1 MESFGFGQ
9 LAGTADP
16 KREENR
22 STTMDPR
29 TVDGRCTS
37 ALVGFLL
44 VAVVAALAGPGGAAE
59 VTSSDYARAE
69 RLLPWNA
76 SKLLLHADVLP
87 QWIEESSRFWYRKR
101 VAAGH
106 EFIYVDPVS
115 GEQRPAFDH
124 ERLASVLST
133 VSGNSYVA
141 HKLPFKAIELIA
153 AGDDGV
159 EVDSLRFW
167 EQAKADDDDDAAD
180 EEAEDTEDAEGETS
194 DHAPDEVDEPPH
206 RRWTC
211 RLDTYVCVGPEDVA
225 PDPADEVSS
234 PDEQWVAFEREENLW
249 LRNASSGQERQLT
262 TDGEVDYGYAV
273 LGEGCCGEITSRRN
287 ETKRRP
293 PIYWS
298 PDSKRLATIRLDERE
313 VEEMHLLE
321 AKVGRP
327 ILHSYRYALPGD
339 EAIPTYRVWVFDV
352 DSGAKR
358 EVESPAIELFWP
370 GETLMSWTDDSSAL
384 FFLRVHRGYQQVTLY
399 RADPA
404 NGSAR
409 AVIEETSDSF
419 IETNMT
425 YGELADWRATS
436 DGSRV
441 VWRSER
447 DGWGHFYLY
456 DSDSGDVIRQLTRG
470 SFSAARIEHLDED
483 GGWLYFHGY
492 GREGGL
498 NPYFAQLYRVPLEG
512 DGGEI
517 ERLTAEGAHHTL
529 WMSKDGSVIVD
540 TYSTS
545 DQPPVTVLR
554 RPNGRVQKKL
564 EEADAEPLLES
575 GWTPPVPFVAKA
587 RDGVTDLHGFLYRP
601 SNFDPEKRYPVID
614 YIYPGPQVGP
624 IRRWG
629 FDATP
634 AGFVHALAELGF
646 IVFKVNAFGT
656 PFRSKSFHDAWY
668 GDMGDNGI
676 ADHIHALKQLAAR
689 HPELDL
695 ERVGIYGHSGGGFSS
710 TGAILRFPEFFDVAV
725 SGAGNHDQRSYSFG
739 WGEQYQGL
747 LEKTGSGDNYDSQA
761 NHLLADRLQ
770 GKLLLTYGTLD
781 DNVHPNA
788 TELLIDKLIEH
799 NKDFDLLVLPNRNH
813 GYSNEPYVVRRTWDY
828 FVEHLLRTEPPREY
842 GIAPPPAD

>member
-1 MESFGFGQ
+1 
-9 LAGTADP
+9 
-16 KREENR
+16 
-22 STTMDPR
+22 MDPR
-29 TVDGRCTS
+29 IVDERSPNPMIG
-37 ALVGFLL
+37 GLL
-44 VAVVAALAGPGGAAE
+44 VAGMLTLVGAPGAAE

-69 RLLPWNA
+69 RFLPWNA

-106 EFIYVDPVS
+106 EFIYVDPAS

-124 ERLASVLST
+124 ERLASSLSKA
-133 VSGNSYVA
+133 SGHSYVA
-141 HKLPFKAIELIA
+141 YKLPFSTIELIA
-153 AGDDGV
+153 AGDERV

-167 EQAKADDDDDAAD
+167 EKAQPEDDG
-180 EEAEDTEDAEGETS
+180 EEAEEERDEESGEADGVGDEDS
-194 DHAPDEVDEPPH
+194 EPPH

-211 RLDTYVCVGPEDVA
+211 RLDTYACAGPDDVE
-225 PDPADEVSS
+225 PDRADEVES

-249 LRNASSGQERQLT
+249 LRNQASGEERQLT
-262 TDGEVDYGYAV
+262 TDGETDYGYAV
-273 LGEGCCGEITSRRN
+273 LGEGCCSEITSRRSRA
-287 ETKRRP
+287 KRRP

-298 PDSKRLATIRLDERE
+298 PDSTRLATIRLDERE

-327 ILHSYRYALPGD
+327 VLHSYRYALPGD
-339 EAIPTYRVWVFDV
+339 ESIPLYRIWIFDV
-352 DSGAKR
+352 DSGEKR
-358 EVESPAIELFWP
+358 EVEGPAIELFWP
-370 GETLMSWTDDSSAL
+370 GGEALVNWTDDSSSV

-404 NGSAR
+404 TGTAR
-409 AVIEETSDSF
+409 TVIDEKSRSF

-425 YGELADWRATS
+425 YGELADWRATA
-436 DGSRV
+436 DGSQV
-441 VWRSER
+441 IWRSER

-456 DSDSGDVIRQLTRG
+456 DSESGDQVRQLTSG
-470 SFSAARIEHLDED
+470 SFSAARIEHVDEE

-492 GREGGL
+492 GREAGL
-498 NPYFAQLYRVPLEG
+498 NPYYAQLYRVPLQ
-512 DGGEI
+512 GGNI
-517 ERLTAEGAHHTL
+517 ERLTPEGAHHSV
-529 WMSKDGSVIVD
+529 WMAKDGSVIVD
-540 TYSTS
+540 TYSTF

-554 RPNGRVQKKL
+554 RPGGRVQKQL
-564 EEADAEPLLES
+564 EEADSEPLLES
-575 GWTPPVPFVAKA
+575 AWTPPVPFVAKA

-601 SNFDPEKRYPVID
+601 SDFDPEKRYPVID

-629 FDATP
+629 FDVAP

-656 PFRSKSFHDAWY
+656 PFRSKAFHDAWY

-747 LEKTGSGDNYDSQA
+747 LEKTASGDNYDSQA

-813 GYSNEPYVVRRTWDY
+813 GYANEPYVVRRTWDY
-828 FVEHLLRTEPPREY
+828 FVRHLLGVEPPREY
-842 GIAPPPAD
+842 QVAPRPAE